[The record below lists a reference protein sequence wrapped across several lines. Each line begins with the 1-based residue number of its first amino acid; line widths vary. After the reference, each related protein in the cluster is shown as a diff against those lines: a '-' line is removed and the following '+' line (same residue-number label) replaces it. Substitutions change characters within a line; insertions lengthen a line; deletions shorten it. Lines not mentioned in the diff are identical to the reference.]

1 MSEIYMNEEELDIIK
16 KVIKENKIRGAFK
29 LIFDNS
35 SGIGYTLDIEFDS
48 QLKSRTAVIRIPIT
62 TSENW

>member
-1 MSEIYMNEEELDIIK
+1 MQEIFMNEEELDIVK
-16 KVIKENKIRGAFK
+16 KIIKENKIKGAFK

-48 QLKSRTAVIRIPIT
+48 QLKSRDAVIRIPVT

>member
-1 MSEIYMNEEELDIIK
+1 MQEIFMNEEELDIVK
-16 KVIKENKIRGAFK
+16 KIIKENKIKGAFK

-35 SGIGYTLDIEFDS
+35 RGIGYTLDIEFDS
-48 QLKSRTAVIRIPIT
+48 QLKSRDAVIRIPVT